1 MHSHTYTH
9 TVHTNT
15 KTKNNR
21 SKTFPPPRRVGTKTF
36 TDLTALPPCI
46 GSSTHSPIPSR
57 YNYMHIAIHTFHS
70 RVIASS
76 SLPCVQN
83 VTVCTNDN
91 DVQMFTVGELMEQRL
106 CGLASRLDLSERIP
120 KECDSTFEQ
129 PICGWMRAGGW
140 SQVREIG
147 VLLTIR
153 NNCTSDHKCHPLT
166 ALVTAEPRGVRVERM
181 CERRVDTHTWG
192 K

>member
-106 CGLASRLDLSERIP
+106 CGLASRLDLSERIS
-120 KECDSTFEQ
+120 KRCDSTFEQ
-129 PICGWMRAGGW
+129 PICGWIMSQYIHIAYLWLDAGWRMVSSSGDRGSTNY
-140 SQVREIG
+140 SQQ
-147 VLLTIR
+147 L
-153 NNCTSDHKCHPLT
+153 H
-166 ALVTAEPRGVRVERM
+166 
-181 CERRVDTHTWG
+181 
-192 K
+192 